1 MHGHTYQGHAVACA
15 AALEIQRILQEDNL
29 VENCREMG
37 QLLGRLLREELG
49 KHPHVGDVRGRG
61 LFWGVEFVRSKKTK
75 RPFPPS
81 DGVAGGICE
90 MGLKEPHCIQVYP
103 GTGTFDGVSGDHII
117 IAPAYNVVTSDVE
130 WMVKKIGC
138 LVTHYF
144 AAKPTASEGE
154 Y

>member
-29 VENCREMG
+29 VENCRKMG
-37 QLLGRLLREELG
+37 QLLGRLLRKELG
-49 KHPHVGDVRGRG
+49 KHPYVGDVRGRG
-61 LFWGVEFVRSKKTK
+61 LFWGVEFVRNKKTK

-90 MGLKEPHCIQVYP
+90 MGLKEPYCIQVYP

-117 IAPAYNVVTSDVE
+117 IAPAYNVATSDVE
-130 WMVKKIGC
+130 WMANKIGC

-144 AAKPTASEGE
+144 AAKASASEGD